1 MTSFSVKIT
10 SKGQITIPKKL
21 RDRFHLVKGELA
33 ILLPS
38 EEGIILK
45 HQPNP
50 LKELR
55 GLMRKEVDLEK
66 AAIFVRKLR
75 EEWRIA

>member
-10 SKGQITIPKKL
+10 SKGQITIPKEL

-33 ILLPS
+33 IMVPS
-38 EEGIILK
+38 DEGIILK